1 MTKAILDGFIVG
13 VMFLGLVFLIAYIAD
28 MGISQKLCRSHLTPQ
43 ERVDMQLS
51 VETCRDTYGVEA
63 KQ

>member
-1 MTKAILDGFIVG
+1 MIKSILEILIAVTCMIG
-13 VMFLGLVFLIAYIAD
+13 VISSIAYISD
-28 MGISQKLCRSHLTPQ
+28 RGIARKLCRSHLTPQ